1 MNNIDAISEMS
12 LPSQFW
18 NALSREDQ
26 DEFMRLRT
34 NFHNGQK
41 ISSKDRRIVTFSKEL
56 NIVLRFLERSNS
68 NLEAR
73 CILTGVCFV
82 GPIICVNNRQLKA
95 FLSRCK
101 SSINGSFQ
109 QLGYVALKTKSK
121 ARNCVISA
129 LPMLQNHPNILKQWT
144 VRCASDKTKFCFV
157 SSFTGVQMPEIL
169 EEDLY
174 DEKQNNHQKIQNKQY
189 LGQQQHQFPYSYQ
202 QINIQQLQPIK
213 QTPVGLTTNFMKP
226 KQTLQIRQIDD
237 DPFDDF
243 PNEPMNELPI
253 SSSFSVDN
261 FNDNIWGDDFQNTNM
276 NQTPDDPFQRT
287 PTGLVRS
294 ESAFVQ
300 LTQWDPF
307 SDSLF

>member
-1 MNNIDAISEMS
+1 M
-12 LPSQFW
+12 
-18 NALSREDQ
+18 
-26 DEFMRLRT
+26 
-34 NFHNGQK
+34 
-41 ISSKDRRIVTFSKEL
+41 
-56 NIVLRFLERSNS
+56 
-68 NLEAR
+68 
-73 CILTGVCFV
+73 
-82 GPIICVNNRQLKA
+82 
-95 FLSRCK
+95 
-101 SSINGSFQ
+101 
-109 QLGYVALKTKSK
+109 
-121 ARNCVISA
+121 
-129 LPMLQNHPNILKQWT
+129 
-144 VRCASDKTKFCFV
+144 
-157 SSFTGVQMPEIL
+157 
-169 EEDLY
+169 
-174 DEKQNNHQKIQNKQY
+174 
-189 LGQQQHQFPYSYQ
+189 
-202 QINIQQLQPIK
+202 QPIK